1 MEHDALLGGNQPL
14 GVAQPQRAAH
24 RVEEPS
30 IMLCDCNIAKFA
42 DACRFAAIL
51 VNVVAF

>member
-14 GVAQPQRAAH
+14 GAAQPRRAAH

-30 IMLCDCNIAKFA
+30 IMLCDHDIAKFA
-42 DACRFAAIL
+42 DVCRFAAIL
-51 VNVVAF
+51 VNEVAF